1 MVDLGSVS
9 RLPHEA
15 TTGAHT
21 LADGTGVVSKY
32 QFYFASK
39 KFIGHEAKARR
50 CRARRTR
57 EVDEWA
63 KNDIGAVAEQLS
75 PSVGLPVPVLEVA
88 LKRQSYG
95 IKPINDGSSQ
105 SATACRH
112 VLRLGLMPES
122 HHAYLT
128 SQGNQDHDHAPEF
141 RPQQSANIL
150 WFLPTHGDG
159 HYLGTTTGG
168 RDVNFHYLRQIAQAA
183 DQLGYFG
190 VLLPTGRSCEDS
202 WVVAS
207 AVAPWTERLRYLVA
221 VRPGLQSPSV
231 AARMTATLDRVTNGR
246 LLINVVTGGDPVENK
261 GDGIFLDHNERYAV
275 TREFLNVYSDML
287 AGKTVNVEGKHIRI
301 EDGRLLFKPVQSPR
315 PPLYFGGSSDA
326 GIDVAVDTVDK
337 YLTWGEP
344 PAQVAEKVERVRAA
358 AAARGRKLS
367 FGIRLHVIV
376 RETNEEAWK
385 AADDLIKHVTDDTIA
400 SAQKIFSR
408 MDSVGQQRMLQ
419 LHGGRRDK
427 LEISPNLWAGVGLV
441 RGGAGTAL
449 VGDAETVAARIKEYQ
464 DIGIDTFIMSGY
476 PHLEEAYRFA
486 ELVFPLLSLNRRR
499 QCDAAARQYRAVRR
513 DHRQRTSPADQGLAI
528 MSLIESLPRVRSLQ
542 LPRPDGLIQWIVP
555 LAIMLI
561 WQLACVTGFVSARV
575 LPAPSDVAVAGWKL
589 LLSGELEQNIWVSFW
604 RAGVGFVIGGG
615 IGFAFGL
622 ANGLSQLSS
631 KLTDTTLQMVRNIPH
646 LALIP
651 LVILWFGIDE
661 IRKAVFGRARRVLSD
676 LPQHAARH
684 PHRRS
689 AIDRDGAHLRHERS
703 RAVPPR
709 DLSGRAAVDLRRHPL
724 RARHHVA
731 DVDRGGNHRGVV
743 RPRLH
748 GDAGARIHA
757 DRCRRAQ
764 HPDLRL
770 AGKVAD
776 SASRA
781 LERLTLSWHPA
792 FAEIIARIMRTQM
805 QQALRFHSDPEALD
819 RSDPIIRISSP
830 RRGLGTT
837 GPDNPQRGLPLTI
850 RGLRKSFGSNE
861 VLRGIDLHIP
871 AGQFVAIV
879 GRSGCGKSTLLRM
892 IAGLE
897 RIDGG
902 SIGFGG
908 ETRPEDIRV
917 MFQEP
922 RLLPWARVL
931 SNVEVGL
938 GRDRAIARCANP
950 RRQGVGRNR
959 ARRQARSVA
968 GDTLRRTEAARG
980 AGAGAGQPSAPAGV
994 RRAARRARRADAD
1007 FDAAAIGAGMARSG
1021 VYRDPRHA

>member
-1 MVDLGSVS
+1 M
-9 RLPHEA
+9 
-15 TTGAHT
+15 
-21 LADGTGVVSKY
+21 
-32 QFYFASK
+32 
-39 KFIGHEAKARR
+39 
-50 CRARRTR
+50 
-57 EVDEWA
+57 
-63 KNDIGAVAEQLS
+63 
-75 PSVGLPVPVLEVA
+75 
-88 LKRQSYG
+88 
-95 IKPINDGSSQ
+95 
-105 SATACRH
+105 
-112 VLRLGLMPES
+112 
-122 HHAYLT
+122 
-128 SQGNQDHDHAPEF
+128 
-141 RPQQSANIL
+141 
-150 WFLPTHGDG
+150 
-159 HYLGTTTGG
+159 
-168 RDVNFHYLRQIAQAA
+168 NFHYLRQIAQAA

-246 LLINVVTGGDPVENK
+246 LLINVVTGGDPVENR

-275 TREFLNVYSDML
+275 TREFLGVYSDML

-344 PAQVAEKVERVRAA
+344 PAQVAEKVDRVRAA
-358 AAARGRKLS
+358 AAARGRQLS

-385 AADDLIKHVTDDTIA
+385 AADDLIKHVTEDTIA

-419 LHGGRRDK
+419 LHGGRRDR

-449 VGDAETVAARIKEYQ
+449 VGDAETVAARIREYQ

-486 ELVFPLLSLNRRR
+486 ELVFPLLSLNRENNVT
-499 QCDAAARQYRAVRR
+499 AAARQYRAIRR

-528 MSLIESLPRVRSLQ
+528 MSLIESLPRVRSLK

-604 RAGVGFVIGGG
+604 RAGIGFVIGGG

-661 IRKAVFGRARRVLSD
+661 SAKLFLVALGVFFPIYLNTLHGIRTVDPQLIEMGRIYGMSDRELFRRVIFPGALPSIFVGIRFALGIMWLTLIVAETIAASSGLGYMAMQAREFMQIDVVVLSI
-676 LPQHAARH
+676 LIYA
-684 PHRRS
+684 
-689 AIDRDGAHLRHERS
+689 L
-703 RAVPPR
+703 
-709 DLSGRAAVDLRRHPL
+709 L
-724 RARHHVA
+724 
-731 DVDRGGNHRGVV
+731 
-743 RPRLH
+743 
-748 GDAGARIHA
+748 
-757 DRCRRAQ
+757 
-764 HPDLRL
+764 
-770 AGKVAD
+770 GKVAD

-792 FAEIIARIMRTQM
+792 FA
-805 QQALRFHSDPEALD
+805 
-819 RSDPIIRISSP
+819 
-830 RRGLGTT
+830 
-837 GPDNPQRGLPLTI
+837 
-850 RGLRKSFGSNE
+850 K
-861 VLRGIDLHIP
+861 
-871 AGQFVAIV
+871 
-879 GRSGCGKSTLLRM
+879 
-892 IAGLE
+892 
-897 RIDGG
+897 
-902 SIGFGG
+902 
-908 ETRPEDIRV
+908 
-917 MFQEP
+917 
-922 RLLPWARVL
+922 
-931 SNVEVGL
+931 
-938 GRDRAIARCANP
+938 
-950 RRQGVGRNR
+950 
-959 ARRQARSVA
+959 
-968 GDTLRRTEAARG
+968 
-980 AGAGAGQPSAPAGV
+980 
-994 RRAARRARRADAD
+994 
-1007 FDAAAIGAGMARSG
+1007 
-1021 VYRDPRHA
+1021 